1 MGENV
6 SIMMKK
12 LCIISIILFSVEPCK
27 VWGNGFYLKDF
38 FAPSTGTT
46 NIYSCNFP
54 CEYIEVTGEL
64 SSNNKKLILR
74 EKMHLSEKL
83 IKGNG
88 DIPKIVNKTKNLLL
102 LDDQIVAE
110 GNGKVSNILIKG
122 PIMNKLSWKIHGIKE
137 TLIAK
142 RASSGVKKE
151 KVSWSCRVIDY
162 GKDQCLSELRE
173 VVKIE
178 CESDFK
184 PKELIRYNYAA
195 EIGLIEK
202 TTINAANSHETNKI
216 KILKSIHT
224 HTKGDKGVGSS

>member
-1 MGENV
+1 MGGDV
-6 SIMMKK
+6 SVIMKK
-12 LCIISIILFSVEPCK
+12 LCIIAIILFYVVPCK
-27 VWGNGFYLKDF
+27 VWGNGLALKDF
-38 FAPSTGTT
+38 FAPTTGIT

-54 CEYIEVTGEL
+54 CDSLEVVGDL
-64 SSNNKKLILR
+64 SSNNRKLTLR

-83 IKGNG
+83 TKGNDG
-88 DIPKIVNKTKNLLL
+88 IPKIINKTKNLLL
-102 LDDQIVAE
+102 LDDRIVAE
-110 GNGKVSNILIKG
+110 GSDKISNILIKG
-122 PIMNKLSWKIHGIKE
+122 PIENKLSWKIHGIKE
-137 TLIAK
+137 TLIGE
-142 RASSGVKKE
+142 RASSGVNKE

-202 TTINAANSHETNKI
+202 TTINAANGHETNKI
-216 KILKSIHT
+216 KILKSIRQ
-224 HTKGDKGVGSS
+224 